1 MKPPSDVASVI
12 SLTSLAGW
20 EDAVLASL
28 RGTSGTLEERDRQIE
43 RSGLF
48 GEYPAILGAYVELF
62 ADPET
67 EPEALKRSVFL
78 VWRAAMAPSAETGIA
93 SLPEATSRAVISQ
106 LDAEVRRGAVDAELG
121 WMLAWYV
128 SGGRFVFELYGATA
142 ALLDFADATP
152 SDMWRSRPIT
162 PDTMRRRGQMGYYW
176 TMLARERTS

>member
-1 MKPPSDVASVI
+1 MVLVL

-28 RGTSGTLEERDRQIE
+28 RGASGTLAERDRQIE

-62 ADPET
+62 ADPES
-67 EPEALKRSVFL
+67 ELEALKRAVFL
-78 VWRAAMAPSAETGIA
+78 VWRAAMAPSAATGIA
-93 SLPEATSRAVISQ
+93 SLPEAASRTVITQ
-106 LDAEVRRGAVDAELG
+106 LDAHVRRGADPELA

-152 SDMWRSRPIT
+152 ADAWRSRPIT
-162 PDTMRRRGQMGYYW
+162 PDAMRQRGQMGHYW
-176 TMLARERTS
+176 TTLAQEGRS

>member
-1 MKPPSDVASVI
+1 ML

-28 RGTSGTLEERDRQIE
+28 RGTSGTLDERDRQIE

-62 ADPET
+62 TDADSSR
-67 EPEALKRSVFL
+67 EALKRAVFL
-78 VWRAAMAPSAETGIA
+78 VWRAAMAPSATTGIA
-93 SLPEATSRAVISQ
+93 SLPEATSRAVIQ
-106 LDAEVRRGAVDAELG
+106 ELDARVRQGGADEELA

-128 SGGRFVFELYGATA
+128 TGGRFVFELYGATA

-152 SDMWRSRPIT
+152 PDAWRSRPIT
-162 PDTMRRRGQMGYYW
+162 DDLMRQRGQMGHYW
-176 TMLARERTS
+176 TTLAREGTS

>member
-1 MKPPSDVASVI
+1 ML

-28 RGTSGTLEERDRQIE
+28 RGASGTLEERDRQIE

-62 ADPET
+62 ADPEA
-67 EPEALKRSVFL
+67 EPEAVKRAVFL

-93 SLPEATSRAVISQ
+93 SLPEAASRAVVTQ
-106 LDAEVRRGAVDAELG
+106 LDADVRRGAVDTELA

-152 SDMWRSRPIT
+152 SDAWRARPIT
-162 PDTMRRRGQMGYYW
+162 PDTMRQRGQMGLYW
-176 TMLARERTS
+176 TTLAREGTS